1 MEGGRIC
8 KVDREKEREEGGVG
22 GGGNQILNREREEFH
37 RSRNGM

>member
-8 KVDREKEREEGGVG
+8 KVDREKEREEGGEG
-22 GGGNQILNREREEFH
+22 GGDQILNREREEFH